1 MSEVDAGF
9 LQGPFFSLDQV
20 KELVGGQNMVC
31 SRRFAII
38 QSGKPRIIDDLKESG
53 VNRAFTAVDQLS
65 LHDIDYLTSLCHFV
79 TTTIRKALDCPNG
92 LVQVQ
97 KQDGLTL
104 TGPLHPDFKVS
115 VLWKGRCVDLSKA
128 YKQIPVSVG
137 SRPFSVLIVHHYE
150 TGKPVY
156 FVSRSLPFGASASV
170 FGFNRVSRSIWH
182 VASLG
187 CKIIGGVFFDDF
199 PLLEPVPTC
208 TLASQSFEG
217 LLKALGWRY
226 TDDPSKCHPFEEVF
240 DVLGARLE
248 VRSLNGDSVVIQNK
262 PGRLDKID
270 AMLQEVQQDDRVSK
284 RQAQVIHGNLNFAMS
299 FVLGHTLKVVA
310 RAFAALS
317 TESCKPQPGQVT
329 DLCKWARG
337 VLKVLAPKELNPGG
351 RTEPVLIFTD
361 AAYEADVATW
371 GIVLIDPVTGTRT
384 ALGGKVPDSLVQLW
398 HSLGSQQVITLAEAF
413 AVLLARVVLRDCIL
427 DRRVLF
433 FVDNEGARHSLIKGS
448 SPTLALLQIVQLFHA
463 CAEYD
468 RCISW
473 IERVPSSSN
482 IADLPSRGQTSE
494 ALELINGLPWPFQ
507 CDVMAVASLCM
518 NFSNLP
524 SVLAKLSFEFELPS
538 LCPSAHDGI
547 TGE

>member
-1 MSEVDAGF
+1 MS
-9 LQGPFFSLDQV
+9 
-20 KELVGGQNMVC
+20 
-31 SRRFAII
+31 
-38 QSGKPRIIDDLKESG
+38 
-53 VNRAFTAVDQLS
+53 
-65 LHDIDYLTSLCHFV
+65 
-79 TTTIRKALDCPNG
+79 
-92 LVQVQ
+92 
-97 KQDGLTL
+97 
-104 TGPLHPDFKVS
+104 
-115 VLWKGRCVDLSKA
+115 
-128 YKQIPVSVG
+128 
-137 SRPFSVLIVHHYE
+137 
-150 TGKPVY
+150 
-156 FVSRSLPFGASASV
+156 
-170 FGFNRVSRSIWH
+170 
-182 VASLG
+182 
-187 CKIIGGVFFDDF
+187 
-199 PLLEPVPTC
+199 
-208 TLASQSFEG
+208 
-217 LLKALGWRY
+217 
-226 TDDPSKCHPFEEVF
+226 
-240 DVLGARLE
+240 
-248 VRSLNGDSVVIQNK
+248 
-262 PGRLDKID
+262 LDKID

-317 TESCKPQPGQVT
+317 TESCKPQLGQVR
-329 DLCKWARG
+329 DLCKWARD

-413 AVLLARVVLRDCIL
+413 AVLLARVVLRDCIF

-473 IERVPSSSN
+473 IERVPSSLN

-507 CDVMAVASLCM
+507 CDVMVVASLCM

-547 TGE
+547 TGEQTGHVLCNHQHHSWIQHSTLERNQQWKNIQSMLA